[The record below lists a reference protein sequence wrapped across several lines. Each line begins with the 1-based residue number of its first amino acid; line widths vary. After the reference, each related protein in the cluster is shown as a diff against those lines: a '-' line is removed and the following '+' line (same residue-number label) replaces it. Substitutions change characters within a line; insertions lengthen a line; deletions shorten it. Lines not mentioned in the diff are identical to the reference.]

1 MSWEPFGRIASVR
14 TRMEV
19 ILDEREHK
27 PVVMTEVNR
36 DRGMMGCS
44 IVQNFVLMEN
54 LYYAI
59 L

>member
-1 MSWEPFGRIASVR
+1 
-14 TRMEV
+14 MEV

-36 DRGMMGCS
+36 DRGMMGYS

-54 LYYAI
+54 PYYAI